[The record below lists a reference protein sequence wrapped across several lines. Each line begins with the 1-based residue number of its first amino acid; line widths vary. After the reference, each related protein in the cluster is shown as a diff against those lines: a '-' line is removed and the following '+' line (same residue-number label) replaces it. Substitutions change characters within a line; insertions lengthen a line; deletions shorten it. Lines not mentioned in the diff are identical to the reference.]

1 MCNVRMVLTDG
12 DSHSV
17 DSSEMAFATC
27 TSMATKQGLQN
38 VNLEEK
44 LARHIWNLNYFIFT
58 WNNFQQ
64 QSSPVI
70 LEPIMKVEVSAP
82 VEFQGSII
90 GNLTRRRGLIVGSET
105 VDDYVN
111 ITCEVGLSSMFGYS
125 TDLRSST
132 QGKGEFSMEY
142 CKHAPIPREDQ
153 VKMISDYA
161 KEQEGVVDKRA

>member
-1 MCNVRMVLTDG
+1 
-12 DSHSV
+12 
-17 DSSEMAFATC
+17 
-27 TSMATKQGLQN
+27 
-38 VNLEEK
+38 
-44 LARHIWNLNYFIFT
+44 
-58 WNNFQQ
+58 
-64 QSSPVI
+64 
-70 LEPIMKVEVSAP
+70 MKVEVSAP

-105 VDDYVN
+105 VDEYVN